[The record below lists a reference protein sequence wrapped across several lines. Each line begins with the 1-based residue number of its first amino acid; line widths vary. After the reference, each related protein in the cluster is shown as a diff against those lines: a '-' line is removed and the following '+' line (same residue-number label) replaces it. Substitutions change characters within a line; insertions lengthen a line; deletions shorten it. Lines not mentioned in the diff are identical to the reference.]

1 MSDTVKNLILEKL
14 PDTPV
19 IASAQLHQA
28 LIGCISASAL
38 AALREG
44 RSGLVIGEDNRQTL
58 LRMLD
63 HPDAGNGTAARA
75 DIVSLI
81 DSLCSFLDRYMADQ
95 PEGHLWIVLCCVY
108 LSMIVRE
115 PLHPQRFTHWYPD
128 GDTYRCPAR
137 EVSPDSVCLWCICKS
152 EKAKHERQKRGN
164 SAYEK
169 YQREVQTMTG
179 END

>member
-19 IASAQLHQA
+19 IASARLHEA
-28 LIGCISASAL
+28 LGECIPESAI

-44 RSGLVIGEDNRQTL
+44 GSGLVIGEDNRQTL

-108 LSMIVRE
+108 LSMVVRE
-115 PLHPQRFTHWYPD
+115 PMHPQRFTHWYLD
-128 GDTYRCPAR
+128 GNIYRCPAR
-137 EVSPDSVCLWCICKS
+137 EDSPESVCLWCVCKS
-152 EKAKHERQKRGN
+152 EQ
-164 SAYEK
+164 
-169 YQREVQTMTG
+169 
-179 END
+179 

>member
-1 MSDTVKNLILEKL
+1 MSDIVKNSILEKL
-14 PDTPV
+14 PDTPTITSNSLHKALTECV
-19 IASAQLHQA
+19 PASAV
-28 LIGCISASAL
+28 

-44 RSGLVIGEDNRQTL
+44 RDGFVISEDNRMTL

-63 HPDAGNGTAARA
+63 DPNVGNGTSRRA
-75 DIVSLI
+75 DLVSLI
-81 DSLCSFLDRYMADQ
+81 DALGSFLEKYMADQ

-152 EKAKHERQKRGN
+152 EKAK
-164 SAYEK
+164 
-169 YQREVQTMTG
+169 T
-179 END
+179 

>member
-1 MSDTVKNLILEKL
+1 MPDTVKNLILEKL

-19 IASAQLHQA
+19 IASARLHEA
-28 LIGCISASAL
+28 LGECIPESAI

-44 RSGLVIGEDNRQTL
+44 GSGLVLGEDNRRTL
-58 LRMLD
+58 LRMLED
-63 HPDAGNGTAARA
+63 PNVGNGTSRRA
-75 DIVSLI
+75 DLVSLI
-81 DSLCSFLDRYMADQ
+81 DALGSFLEKYMADQ

-152 EKAKHERQKRGN
+152 EKAK
-164 SAYEK
+164 
-169 YQREVQTMTG
+169 T
-179 END
+179 